1 MLVANPPHMWLKQD
15 GGLFIKVGGSW
26 EGKGKAD
33 QWQLPNYHSVPLCVA
48 WLLCFQNSYW
58 SSSQFQAKRKKKE
71 QKGVLS

>member
-1 MLVANPPHMWLKQD
+1 MWLKQD

-48 WLLCFQNSYW
+48 WLLSLKLLYVFKIVTGAPA
-58 SSSQFQAKRKKKE
+58 SSRPKGKRKNKK
-71 QKGVLS
+71 VCSPS